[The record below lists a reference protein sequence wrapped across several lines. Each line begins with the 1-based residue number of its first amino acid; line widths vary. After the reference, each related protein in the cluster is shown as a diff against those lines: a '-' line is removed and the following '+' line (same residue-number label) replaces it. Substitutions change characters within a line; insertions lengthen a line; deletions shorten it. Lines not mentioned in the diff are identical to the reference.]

1 MVGDDGFKMGLFDD
15 LSDYDFEL
23 LVADLLGAELGK
35 RFETFPR
42 GRDGGIDLRASKK
55 KRLHVVQ
62 CKHYAGSTFSK
73 LRTAAKREPRH
84 FGDAAPDR
92 YTFVTSRPLT
102 ADNKTKLVDALSP
115 LVADE
120 SDILGANDLA
130 QLLRKHT
137 KVEVAH
143 VKLWLRS
150 IAPLER
156 IINADVL
163 ARSEVLLNE
172 IRSGLPRYVQTR
184 SFAEARKLLHAHN
197 VVIIAGPPGIG
208 KTTLARLLLLDS
220 TEAGFAPYSVQSDI
234 AEAWQLFKADEAQ
247 VFFFDDFLGRT
258 ALFEGV
264 GRDARDLATFIKAVR
279 DRPAA
284 RLILATRE
292 YVLQQAQQQVEDLKW
307 QQLEAERY
315 ALTLERY
322 SRVERARIFY
332 NHVFFS
338 PYVNEQ
344 ARKSLRADRE
354 YLRVIDHPSYS
365 PRLIEW
371 MTGLG
376 GQQLGAAELQEFGAF
391 CMRTLH
397 EPEKLWA
404 HAYAKGLGRREQCVL
419 VQLCTMPRAVTVADL
434 ERAYINA
441 ARLQGLPTRS
451 AQFEEA
457 LRVLQDSF
465 LKIIRVAAHDAV
477 QVLNPSLIDFVKAK
491 LVDDVGMLR
500 EAIDSATYFDQ
511 VEFLAE
517 LARDYDLWRP
527 DWAERFSEAVKRTL
541 DVEYEPHVQFPG
553 WGSPRRADEYPTALE
568 GRLERAA
575 MWCERDDS
583 VREAIGGVVSDEV
596 MRVLDGIGKRKQP
609 DWTIKWAPRLLRA
622 LQAAHIDVSEAV
634 LVAKRIAEQRTDT
647 DAIGNF
653 ETLADLRSIAPGG
666 FSDEEWQE
674 LQDGFEQWGEDAMA
688 DPNEW
693 FDNPEAFESFE
704 GAALSLGVAFSDDSL
719 EAAREAIN
727 QHVAEQ
733 QERAMEQISRE
744 DMEDERDR
752 EARTDRGSDDT
763 ATIDAMFE
771 MFRA

>member
-1 MVGDDGFKMGLFDD
+1 MGLFDD

-23 LVADLLGAELGK
+23 LVADLLGAELGT

-42 GRDGGIDLRASKK
+42 GRDGGIDLRARKK
-55 KRLHVVQ
+55 RRLHVVQ

-73 LRTAAKREPRH
+73 LRTAAKREPAH
-84 FGDAAPDR
+84 FLDAVPDR

-102 ADNKTKLVDALSP
+102 ADNKAKLVEALSP
-115 LVADE
+115 LVSDE
-120 SDILGANDLA
+120 SDIFGADDLA

-156 IINADVL
+156 IVNADVL

-234 AEAWQLFKADEAQ
+234 TEAWQLFKADEAQ

-264 GRDARDLATFIKAVR
+264 GRDARDLATFINAVR
-279 DRPAA
+279 ARPAA

-307 QQLEAERY
+307 KQLEAERY

-338 PYVNEQ
+338 PYVNAQ
-344 ARKSLRADRE
+344 ARKSLRANRG

-376 GQQLGAAELQEFGAF
+376 GQQLGEAELRKFGAF
-391 CMRTLH
+391 CIRTLN

-404 HAYAKGLGRREQCVL
+404 HAYSKGLGRREQCVL
-419 VQLCTMPRAVTVADL
+419 VQLCALPRAVTVADL

-441 ARLQGLPTRS
+441 ARLQGLPTRR

-457 LRVLQDSF
+457 LRILQDSF
-465 LKIIRVAAHDAV
+465 MRIIRVSGQDAV
-477 QVLNPSLIDFVKAK
+477 QVLNPSLIDFVKAR

-500 EAIDSATYFDQ
+500 EAMESATYFDQ

-517 LARDYDLWRP
+517 IARDYDLRLP
-527 DWAERFSEAVKRTL
+527 DWAKMFSEAVKRTL
-541 DVEYEPHVQFPG
+541 DVEYEGTVQFPG
-553 WGSPRRADEYPTALE
+553 WGVPRRDAEYPTALE

-575 MWCERDDS
+575 MWCQRDDS
-583 VREAIGGVVSDEV
+583 VRQAIGGVVSDDV
-596 MRVLDGIGKRKQP
+596 IRVLEGIEKREQP
-609 DWTIKWAPRLLRA
+609 EWTIKWAPRLLRT
-622 LQAAHIDVSEAV
+622 LQAAGIGVSDAV
-634 LVAKRIAEQRTDT
+634 LLAKRIAERRTDT
-647 DAIGNF
+647 DAIESF
-653 ETLADLRSIAPGG
+653 ETLADLRRIEPGA
-666 FSDEEWQE
+666 FSEEEWQE
-674 LQDGFEQWGEDAMA
+674 LQDGFEQWGEEAMA

-693 FDNPEAFESFE
+693 FDDPEAFESFQ
-704 GAALSLGVAFSDDSL
+704 GAAVRLGVAFSDDSL
-719 EAAREAIN
+719 EAAKEAID
-727 QHVAEQ
+727 QRVAEQ
-733 QERAMEQISRE
+733 QEHAMEQVSRE
-744 DMEDERDR
+744 EMEDEREREDR
-752 EARTDRGSDDT
+752 RDLEPDDT
-763 ATIDAMFE
+763 AKIDAMFE
-771 MFRA
+771 MFRG